1 MNLIRDEP
9 KIFAK
14 ISDENISD
22 MTKNLKKFFIEYEY
36 IQKITGFSKK
46 RLDLWLF
53 RHKNEVF
60 TEKYEKQKLI
70 SLSILW
76 FLPKMLKNSKRGE
89 WNLTE

>member
-1 MNLIRDEP
+1 MNLIRDKP

-14 ISDENISD
+14 ISDENIAD
-22 MTKNLKKFFIEYEY
+22 ITKNLEKFFVEYEY

-53 RHKNEVF
+53 RHKNEINVF
-60 TEKYEKQKLI
+60 KHEKQKLI

-76 FLPKMLKNSKRGE
+76 FLPKMLRNSKRE
-89 WNLTE
+89 K

>member
-1 MNLIRDEP
+1 MNLIRDKP
-9 KIFAK
+9 KIFVK

-36 IQKITGFSKK
+36 IQEITGFSKK

-53 RHKNEVF
+53 RHKNEVSI
-60 TEKYEKQKLI
+60 EKYEKQKLI

-76 FLPKMLKNSKRGE
+76 FLPKMLRNSKRE
-89 WNLTE
+89 K